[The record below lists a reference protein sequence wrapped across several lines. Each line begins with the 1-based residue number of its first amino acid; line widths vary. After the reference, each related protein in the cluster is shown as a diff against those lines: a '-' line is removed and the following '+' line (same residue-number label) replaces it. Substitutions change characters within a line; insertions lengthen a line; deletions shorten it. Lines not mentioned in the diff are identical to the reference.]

1 MRQPETSVHVYNQK
15 HDMQLHKSNS
25 TKILPFIYIFME
37 QHFPLFA
44 IFLTF
49 LLFIFMVLRM
59 RKKPETN
66 KYLSTNP
73 PPGPWKLPL
82 VGNIH
87 QVTGHLIH
95 HRFTDLA
102 RKYGPVMQI
111 LLGEVRFVVISSRET
126 AKEVMKTNE
135 NIIVDRPDGVIPR
148 IVFYNG
154 KAISFTPYGE
164 YWKQLRKSCSSKLL
178 SPQCVRSLRSTMEEE
193 VSDFVTSISSKE
205 GSPINLSKML
215 FTLTFGLISRV
226 ILGKKGK
233 NQALLSSIEERKQG
247 GAGFDV
253 ADIFPSFKLFHS
265 LGWARSKFVRQH
277 QEIGEMLE
285 TIINERR
292 ASKIRTKTSEHEIE
306 EDFLDVLANM
316 QHSGNLEFTNDNI
329 KAILLVS
336 MLSLSLI

>member
-1 MRQPETSVHVYNQK
+1 
-15 HDMQLHKSNS
+15 
-25 TKILPFIYIFME
+25 ME

-66 KYLSTNP
+66 KYLTTNP

-164 YWKQLRKSCSSKLL
+164 YWKQLRKSCSSKL
-178 SPQCVRSLRSTMEEE
+178 STMCK
-193 VSDFVTSISSKE
+193 VTQ
-205 GSPINLSKML
+205 INH
-215 FTLTFGLISRV
+215 GRRGI
-226 ILGKKGK
+226 
-233 NQALLSSIEERKQG
+233 
-247 GAGFDV
+247 GFCY
-253 ADIFPSFKLFHS
+253 
-265 LGWARSKFVRQH
+265 
-277 QEIGEMLE
+277 
-285 TIINERR
+285 INFFERR
-292 ASKIRTKTSEHEIE
+292 ITY
-306 EDFLDVLANM
+306 
-316 QHSGNLEFTNDNI
+316 QP
-329 KAILLVS
+329 
-336 MLSLSLI
+336 

>member
-1 MRQPETSVHVYNQK
+1 
-15 HDMQLHKSNS
+15 
-25 TKILPFIYIFME
+25 ME
-37 QHFPLFA
+37 QHFPLFP

-66 KYLSTNP
+66 KYLTTNP

-87 QVTGHLIH
+87 QVAGHLIH

-135 NIIVDRPDGVIPR
+135 NIFVDRPDGVIPR

-164 YWKQLRKSCSSKLL
+164 YWKQLRKICSSKLL

-193 VSDFVTSISSKE
+193 VSDFVTTISSTE
-205 GSPINLSKML
+205 GSPIS
-215 FTLTFGLISRV
+215 TLV
-226 ILGKKGK
+226 KC
-233 NQALLSSIEERKQG
+233 
-247 GAGFDV
+247 
-253 ADIFPSFKLFHS
+253 S
-265 LGWARSKFVRQH
+265 LH
-277 QEIGEMLE
+277 
-285 TIINERR
+285 
-292 ASKIRTKTSEHEIE
+292 
-306 EDFLDVLANM
+306 
-316 QHSGNLEFTNDNI
+316 
-329 KAILLVS
+329 
-336 MLSLSLI
+336 

>member
-66 KYLSTNP
+66 KYLTTNP

-135 NIIVDRPDGVIPR
+135 NIFVDRPDGVIPR

-164 YWKQLRKSCSSKLL
+164 FWKAITKKLL
-178 SPQCVRSLRSTMEEE
+178 
-193 VSDFVTSISSKE
+193 I
-205 GSPINLSKML
+205 
-215 FTLTFGLISRV
+215 
-226 ILGKKGK
+226 
-233 NQALLSSIEERKQG
+233 QA
-247 GAGFDV
+247 A
-253 ADIFPSFKLFHS
+253 
-265 LGWARSKFVRQH
+265 
-277 QEIGEMLE
+277 
-285 TIINERR
+285 
-292 ASKIRTKTSEHEIE
+292 
-306 EDFLDVLANM
+306 
-316 QHSGNLEFTNDNI
+316 
-329 KAILLVS
+329 
-336 MLSLSLI
+336 

>member
-1 MRQPETSVHVYNQK
+1 
-15 HDMQLHKSNS
+15 
-25 TKILPFIYIFME
+25 
-37 QHFPLFA
+37 
-44 IFLTF
+44 
-49 LLFIFMVLRM
+49 
-59 RKKPETN
+59 
-66 KYLSTNP
+66 
-73 PPGPWKLPL
+73 
-82 VGNIH
+82 
-87 QVTGHLIH
+87 
-95 HRFTDLA
+95 
-102 RKYGPVMQI
+102 MQI

-233 NQALLSSIEERKQG
+233 NQALLSSIEEWKQG

-336 MLSLSLI
+336 MLSLSNIDMYACLMYIGKYV

>member
-1 MRQPETSVHVYNQK
+1 
-15 HDMQLHKSNS
+15 
-25 TKILPFIYIFME
+25 ME
-37 QHFPLFA
+37 NF
-44 IFLTF
+44 
-49 LLFIFMVLRM
+49 
-59 RKKPETN
+59 
-66 KYLSTNP
+66 
-73 PPGPWKLPL
+73 G
-82 VGNIH
+82 
-87 QVTGHLIH
+87 
-95 HRFTDLA
+95 
-102 RKYGPVMQI
+102 
-111 LLGEVRFVVISSRET
+111 
-126 AKEVMKTNE
+126 
-135 NIIVDRPDGVIPR
+135 
-148 IVFYNG
+148 
-154 KAISFTPYGE
+154 
-164 YWKQLRKSCSSKLL
+164 KQLRKSCSSKLL